1 MNNSPQDDT
10 TNDKPHVY
18 SDAVVSAP
26 LITWF
31 GLPTLIEL
39 EQPTTTSSS
48 STSAAADDQQDG
60 LLIPSISEE
69 GNYDEGGRGLSS
81 TRTRSSSNF
90 DEEEETIYAYT
101 YRARRK
107 LMDNRKT
114 SFNDTEDRHQLLLYQ
129 NPDGT
134 YSDHATPAAA
144 AQGSKHDDEDRPKV
158 AEYCETDHLLPTSQQ
173 LRDAKNR
180 STSISLDTVINL
192 EVTLEKMDDGTLP
205 PHIHPSVPDEL

>member
-1 MNNSPQDDT
+1 MNNNHGDT

-48 STSAAADDQQDG
+48 STSVAADDQQQGGG
-60 LLIPSISEE
+60 LLIPSISED
-69 GNYDEGGRGLSS
+69 GDHDEGGRGLSL

-107 LMDNRKT
+107 LMDNRT
-114 SFNDTEDRHQLLLYQ
+114 GSFNDAEDRHQLLLYQ

-134 YSDHATPAAA
+134 YSDHATPAA
-144 AQGSKHDDEDRPKV
+144 QVSKCYPSTGLDIGH
-158 AEYCETDHLLPTSQQ
+158 QQ
-173 LRDAKNR
+173 MPCRWK
-180 STSISLDTVINL
+180 ST
-192 EVTLEKMDDGTLP
+192 
-205 PHIHPSVPDEL
+205 

>member
-1 MNNSPQDDT
+1 MNNNPQDDAA
-10 TNDKPHVY
+10 NDKPHVY

-39 EQPTTTSSS
+39 EQPTTTTSS
-48 STSAAADDQQDG
+48 STSVVTADDHQQGGG

-69 GNYDEGGRGLSS
+69 DNYDEGGRGLSS
-81 TRTRSSSNF
+81 SGTRSSSNF

-114 SFNDTEDRHQLLLYQ
+114 SFHDYTDDRHQLLLSDGIMPLLLLHRVGVRRKYCRYQ
-129 NPDGT
+129 STKD
-134 YSDHATPAAA
+134 
-144 AQGSKHDDEDRPKV
+144 K
-158 AEYCETDHLLPTSQQ
+158 SQ
-173 LRDAKNR
+173 
-180 STSISLDTVINL
+180 IS
-192 EVTLEKMDDGTLP
+192 
-205 PHIHPSVPDEL
+205 